1 MKKTKFL
8 TLSLIMLACT
18 AGVFAQTEPGSASA
32 TATATAVILTP
43 LSITTQTNMD
53 FGDIVAGAGGDVVL
67 NPQTVARSTT
77 GPAVFGTFS
86 LATFNVTGNN
96 DGVLTIS
103 LPADHTITRA
113 TGTETM
119 DIDAFSSF
127 PSGTI
132 TLSAAGAGTLTVGAT
147 LNVGA
152 SQVPGTYE
160 NAAGFTVTVNY
171 Q

>member
-18 AGVFAQTEPGSASA
+18 AGVFAQA

-43 LSITTQTNMD
+43 LSISKTLDMD
-53 FGDIVAGAGGDVVL
+53 FGDIVAGGGGDVVL
-67 NPQTVARSTT
+67 NPQTTSRSTT
-77 GPAVFGTFS
+77 GPGVFGTFT
-86 LATFNVTGNN
+86 LAAFSVTGNSAST
-96 DGVLTIS
+96 VTIG
-103 LPADHTITRA
+103 LPATHTITRVS
-113 TGTETM
+113 GTETM
-119 DIDAFSSF
+119 TVSNFTSF
-127 PSGTI
+127 PSGTL
-132 TLSAAGAGTLTVGAT
+132 TLSDPAGTGTFNVGAT
-147 LNVGA
+147 LGVGA